1 MNISKNLMKLE
12 KQETADG
19 KPRRISNASGISCKT
34 SIISYNRF
42 WSGKNCHA
50 TELEGKSI
58 LITLYLKFRCKF
70 PKVLSCMRY
79 LSVIDTS
86 KSRLFRV
93 IFTSKVLN
101 SGCFDIGIRSVLRRQ
116 KSSWAQVRLT
126 GIWYEYERIEY
137 NATVTKDLRILASKN
152 GYFTTTFLASRAT
165 VDSSWPNSRKPTKIL

>member
-93 IFTSKVLN
+93 IFKVLT
-101 SGCFDIGIRSVLRRQ
+101 SGCFDIGIRSVFRRQ

-137 NATVTKDLRILASKN
+137 DATVTKDLRILASKKRLF
-152 GYFTTTFLASRAT
+152 YDDF
-165 VDSSWPNSRKPTKIL
+165 PC